1 MIELINTALQT
12 VQPLQAVVY
21 DEVVYRSR
29 RCAEGYRGDGGL
41 VKLITPGN
49 TDSIYRVTFNG
60 NIAVP
65 TGETVGEISVAIAA
79 DGEVLAGTTARVTP
93 AAVENYF
100 NVALNTLVRVPC
112 GCCTP
117 VSVRNTSDI
126 PILVDNPNIVVAR
139 IG

>member
-1 MIELINTALQT
+1 MIELINTAVQT

-21 DEVVYRSR
+21 NEAVYRSR

-41 VKLITPGN
+41 VKLTEPG
-49 TDSIYRVTFNG
+49 IYRVTFNG

-100 NVALNTLVRVPC
+100 NVAPNTLVRVPC

>member
-21 DEVVYRSR
+21 NEVVYRSR

-41 VKLITPGN
+41 VKLTEPG
-49 TDSIYRVTFNG
+49 IYRVTFNG

-79 DGEVLAGTTARVTP
+79 DGEVLSGTTARVTP